1 MNKDLYHRKAKL
13 PESLKNHLQ
22 KSFEMVEGDSNTEGY
37 NRNKEL
43 RETGIVGYPVL
54 KRVKNWFDSYQGDG
68 KDAPYI
74 LNGGERMHKWCNH
87 VLDHWRGTLEQGKS
101 IKSDTGMA
109 NQYNDEHTRDKN
121 LPTVNPHDTHK
132 KGIDKFDTA
141 VTEEIKK
148 INKLFKQL

>member
-1 MNKDLYHRKAKL
+1 MNKELYNRKAKL

-43 RETGIVGYPVL
+43 RETGIMGYPVL

-74 LNGGERMHKWCNH
+74 LNGGDRMHKWCNH
-87 VLDHWRGTLEQGKS
+87 VLDHWRGVLEQGKS
-101 IKSDTGMA
+101 IKSNTGME
-109 NQYNDEHTRDKN
+109 NQHIDTHEKDGIV
-121 LPTVNPHDTHK
+121 VNPHDKHE
-132 KGIDKFDTA
+132 KGINKFDTA
-141 VTEEIKK
+141 ITEEIKK
-148 INKLFKQL
+148 INQLFKIIK

>member
-13 PESLKNHLQ
+13 PESLKTHLQ

-43 RETGIVGYPVL
+43 RETGVIGYTVL

-68 KDAPYI
+68 KDAPFI
-74 LNGGERMHKWCNH
+74 LNGGERMQKWCNH
-87 VLDHWRGTLEQGKS
+87 VLDQWRGNLKQGKE
-101 IKSDTGMA
+101 IKMNTGME
-109 NQYNDEHTRDKN
+109 NQFIDTHEKDGVV
-121 LPTVNPHDTHK
+121 VNPHDKHER
-132 KGIDKFDTA
+132 GINKYDTA

-148 INKLFKQL
+148 INQLFKKL